1 MINHIKLFFNL
12 PLICVLLKWN
22 HLTGEIRP
30 WLLTSSR
37 TGSKEAAMKPNVK
50 VKDKVKKQAVYECE
64 TCGSTADKPQE
75 CCGQPM
81 KRKNRRIPEDD
92 MVE

>member
-1 MINHIKLFFNL
+1 
-12 PLICVLLKWN
+12 
-22 HLTGEIRP
+22 
-30 WLLTSSR
+30 
-37 TGSKEAAMKPNVK
+37 MKSNVK
-50 VKDKVKKQAVYECE
+50 VKDKAKKQQPVYECE